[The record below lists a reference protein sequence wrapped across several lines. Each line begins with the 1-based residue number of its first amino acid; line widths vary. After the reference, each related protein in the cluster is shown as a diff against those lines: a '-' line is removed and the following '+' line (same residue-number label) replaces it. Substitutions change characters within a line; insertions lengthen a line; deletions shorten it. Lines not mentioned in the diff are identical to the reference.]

1 MMIHTFI
8 ACAAAAALSL
18 SGLKTEFEKIA
29 KDAKGRVGVAVMLLE
44 SRESADLRGDEH
56 FPMRSASSK
65 FATGRGAR
73 DGRVDTP

>member
-8 ACAAAAALSL
+8 GCAAAAALSL

-44 SRESADLRGDEH
+44 SRESADRNASIAIWIA
-56 FPMRSASSK
+56 RSSIHGRSNLSIKSSI
-65 FATGRGAR
+65 T
-73 DGRVDTP
+73 